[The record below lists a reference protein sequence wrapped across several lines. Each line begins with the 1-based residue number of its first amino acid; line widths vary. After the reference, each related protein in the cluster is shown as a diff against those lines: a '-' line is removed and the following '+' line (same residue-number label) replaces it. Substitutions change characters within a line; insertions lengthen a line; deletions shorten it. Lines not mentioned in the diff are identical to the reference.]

1 MAFYEQVAGQ
11 TRSPAVRELFRTLA
25 EEEKKHAEML
35 AERGGPAAAARGAV
49 PDTLAKLVLSGDIR
63 KQIGAAS
70 YEAAAISAAIDM
82 ENKAVALYSQRAGQA
97 ADPAERDLYQWL
109 ADWERGHQRFLA
121 RINQELLEE
130 IWQDSGFWPF

>member
-1 MAFYEQVAGQ
+1 MPGLSAQAGQ
-11 TRSPAVRELFRTLA
+11 DIYVTIRPVRKVDWYLMQPPPPPGCDA
-25 EEEKKHAEML
+25 W
-35 AERGGPAAAARGAV
+35 P
-49 PDTLAKLVLSGDIR
+49 
-63 KQIGAAS
+63 
-70 YEAAAISAAIDM
+70 
-82 ENKAVALYSQRAGQA
+82 

>member
-25 EEEKKHAEML
+25 EEEEKHAAML

-49 PDTLAKLVLSGDIR
+49 PDTLARLVLSGEIR

-82 ENKAVALYSQRAGQA
+82 ENRAVALYSERAAEA
-97 ADPAERDLYQWL
+97 ADPAERAMYQWL

-121 RINQELLEE
+121 RLHQELLEE
-130 IWQDSGFWPF
+130 IWHDSGFWPF